1 MDKLRLNICAMDEI
15 HPDLRDLK
23 LTMDRLS
30 VVPDDFEGQVQVNTW

>member
-1 MDKLRLNICAMDEI
+1 MDKLRLQIRAMDEI

-30 VVPDDFEGQVQVNTW
+30 MLSEDFEGKVAVQKW